1 MKDLSKGFDLPVFN
15 REDGTQAVI
24 EAVGARRLTVRDEAS
39 GVTALEL
46 DAPPLR
52 KLVLSGGGAKGIA
65 YPGAVTALENQGAL
79 SGIDTV
85 YGSSAGAIMAALIAS
100 GLNARQF
107 DTLADNT
114 DLLALLDSPDPSV
127 GWLQRAFAELG
138 KRASNALPS
147 TVGAFTQLLLSV
159 LPRVQSSGLPLQAFV
174 RDQARNAVLGL
185 IADQQHPEL
194 DLIRRRLER
203 GDAVTFGDLAG
214 INRHLGQIKKLNIT
228 GTAMFEGRAQL
239 VVFNATL
246 TPDMDIALAA
256 HISAALPVV
265 FRRPGAQDLDF
276 QEFGELT
283 YFQDGGVLL
292 NTPIPQ
298 LIDPSLIA
306 DRLWASDMLILIFEK
321 KNEAGSRRGLVGTLT
336 DWWTGASVS
345 AGRAFQAQALK
356 ALAEQV
362 VTVPLNT
369 ERGDFRDPLKGTLN
383 FTMTNDIKDYL
394 QDLLRVAVEK
404 HLAERSRRRERYEF
418 ASLDEVLHSL
428 SDEMLEDVLAQT
440 GLERVREV
448 QAFRR
453 AAHRALVALE
463 EVLQQI
469 PDLIT
474 NGLHEALRP
483 VLESLDELVTDKPQL
498 SWLVSE
504 MNRSDALRLGR
515 LLQLSPGQ
523 EAGSEVLQAAI
534 AEARQRNV
542 HTIAGNI
549 RRFVVFP
556 SLHLLRQTEHNKAL
570 LLRVD
575 EQLAKAGTAAEINQA
590 LDSIIQGYTS
600 RTPLLNTPLRAK
612 TIEMARAWRITDQG
626 SAV

>member
-1 MKDLSKGFDLPVFN
+1 MKDLSKGFDLPAFN
-15 REDGTQAVI
+15 LEGGTQTMI
-24 EAVGARRLTVRDEAS
+24 EAIGVRRLTVRHEAS

-65 YPGAVTALENQGAL
+65 YPGAIMALENLGAL

-107 DTLADNT
+107 DTLADNI
-114 DLLALLDSPDPSV
+114 DLLALMDSPNPSV

-138 KRASNALPS
+138 KRANNALPS
-147 TVGAFTQLLLSV
+147 TVGSFTQLLLSV
-159 LPRVQSSGLPLQAFV
+159 LPRIQSSGLPLQTFV
-174 RDQARNAVLGL
+174 RDQARNAVMGL

-203 GDAVTFGDLAG
+203 GDAVTFGDLDR

-246 TPDMDIALAA
+246 TPDMDIAMAA

-265 FRRPGAQDLDF
+265 FRRPGAHDLDF

-298 LIDPSLIA
+298 LIDPSLTA

-321 KNEAGSRRGLVGTLT
+321 KNEAGAHRGLVGTLT
-336 DWWTGASVS
+336 DWWTGAPVS

-369 ERGDFRDPLKGTLN
+369 EKGDFRDPLKGTLN

-428 SDEMLEDVLAQT
+428 GDEMLGDVLAQT
-440 GLERVREV
+440 GLEQVRELQV
-448 QAFRR
+448 FRR
-453 AAHRALVALE
+453 AARRALVALE

-474 NGLHEALRP
+474 NGLNEALRP
-483 VLESLDELVTDKPQL
+483 VLESLDELATNESQL
-498 SWLVSE
+498 SWLVNE
-504 MNRSDALRLGR
+504 MNRPDALRLGR
-515 LLQLSPGQ
+515 LLQLSPDQG
-523 EAGSEVLQAAI
+523 AGSAVLLAAI
-534 AEARQRNV
+534 AEARQRNIR
-542 HTIAGNI
+542 TIAENI

-556 SLHLLRQTEHNKAL
+556 SLHLLRQTDHNKAL
-570 LLRVD
+570 LWRVD

-590 LDSIIQGYTS
+590 LDTIIQGYTS
-600 RTPLLNTPLRAK
+600 RNPLLNTPLRAK